1 MLVIIPLTV
10 DITSNIKRRGTP
22 NLFLKYKVE
31 YSNNTN
37 CASSISLSVYVQLP
51 SIVYSVLSWRA
62 MSHVQNI
69 VCRRTQILQ
78 TNRIGFGERKMT
90 EISVKY

>member
-1 MLVIIPLTV
+1 MLVIIPLTG
-10 DITSNIKRRGTP
+10 DITSNIKRSIT
-22 NLFLKYKVE
+22 NLFLKYKIE
-31 YSNNTN
+31 YSDNTN
-37 CASSISLSVYVQLP
+37 YASSISLSVYVQLP

-62 MSHVQNI
+62 MSHVQNV